1 MSEMKDTGRMSN
13 IVGMRTTNISDGLGQ
28 PYQAEPGYRLPSVAQ
43 HVYHK
48 NIGMVLT
55 LSSLGRHFI
64 VVSTAYYQRQP
75 LILVPTAIDTTGKLP
90 ESYYSRNQSCF
101 VPSGSR
107 EIFSA
112 THFDSEYPFPTAIC
126 PSTQRSRTGPSLSGS
141 AHKFVSFLPQ
151 TCVGNELCSTP
162 MELMKINLGG
172 SHITEESER
181 STRALRPLMFDSKER
196 KETLKS
202 TRQAGQRGA
211 SVVNHAAS
219 QRIGYHCELYASPSV
234 ASRCADEL

>member
-13 IVGMRTTNISDGLGQ
+13 IVGMRTTNISDGLGSHIKRN
-28 PYQAEPGYRLPSVAQ
+28 PGYRLPSVAQ

-48 NIGMVLT
+48 NVGMVLT

-64 VVSTAYYQRQP
+64 VVALRIINGSHSFLFQQP
-75 LILVPTAIDTTGKLP
+75 LIPP
-90 ESYYSRNQSCF
+90 ESCPSRTIVEISPALYPA
-101 VPSGSR
+101 VSR
-107 EIFSA
+107 IFSA

-151 TCVGNELCSTP
+151 ICVGNELCSTL

-202 TRQAGQRGA
+202 TRQAGQRA
-211 SVVNHAAS
+211 R
-219 QRIGYHCELYASPSV
+219 Q
-234 ASRCADEL
+234 